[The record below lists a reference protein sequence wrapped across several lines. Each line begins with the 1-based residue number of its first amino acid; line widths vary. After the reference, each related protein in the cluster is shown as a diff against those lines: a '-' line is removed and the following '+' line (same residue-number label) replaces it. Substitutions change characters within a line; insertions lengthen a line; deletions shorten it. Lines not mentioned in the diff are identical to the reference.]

1 MRLFLDANVV
11 FSAAHNP
18 DGNSRALFQ
27 LTSATRDA
35 RLISSKFAIEEAT
48 RNLAF
53 KYPERLEDLKRLISD
68 LEICAEPTP
77 RAIAVAVSAGL
88 PAKDAPI
95 LGGAIGARAHALVT
109 GDRQHFGP
117 LFGRTIEG
125 VTVVTPAE
133 AVIMLLSR
141 G

>member
-18 DGNSRALFQ
+18 HGNSRALF
-27 LTSATRDA
+27 LLASATHDA
-35 RLISSKFAIEEAT
+35 RLISSRFAIEEAT
-48 RNLAF
+48 RN
-53 KYPERLEDLKRLISD
+53 PQHLEDLKRLISG

-77 RAIAVAVSAGL
+77 RAIAAAVPAGL

-95 LGGAIGARAHALVT
+95 LGGANGARTHVLVT

-117 LFGRTIEG
+117 LFGKAIDG
-125 VTVVTPAE
+125 ATVVTPAE
-133 AVIMLLSR
+133 AVTMLLSSR
-141 G
+141 

>member
-18 DGNSRALFQ
+18 DGNSRALFPFASN
-27 LTSATRDA
+27 THDV
-35 RLISSKFAIEEAT
+35 RLISSRFAIEEAT
-48 RNLAF
+48 RNLALQ
-53 KYPERLEDLKRLISD
+53 YLTRLDDLKGLISA
-68 LEICAEPTP
+68 LGTCAEPTP
-77 RAIAVAVSAGL
+77 RAITATVSAGL

-95 LGGAIGARAHALVT
+95 LGGTIGARAHALVT

-117 LFGRTIEG
+117 IFGQTIDG

-133 AVIMLLSR
+133 AVILLLSR